1 MLMAKV
7 DGHCP
12 MYEAKT
18 DYKELAEIITTYK
31 SIAGVHVAQ

>member
-1 MLMAKV
+1 MMLMAKV

-12 MYEAKT
+12 MHEPKT
-18 DYKELAEIITTYK
+18 DYKELAEIITYK